1 MQEKRRSVLQAAKPL
16 LTRRAVFDTLTL
28 TSSGRESGWNPA
40 LFLPGLS
47 VHALLRAPCAQNLAA
62 RHPQEKGSI
71 AISDFSQNRHHIT
84 TFHIL
89 QQDRKHLRSQL
100 RLHSKWKKTVLIV
113 PLLASEYV
121 DPENLSVFR
130 NILKQLKSVSYLSMI
145 VFGLDKATEQEARH
159 LKELVESFGMKNYLI
174 QWNDG
179 PGFSH
184 IYDKLNEAGFNFG
197 EPGKGKN
204 MFLSFGIA
212 IALGAHSI
220 GLIDADIRS
229 FRRVQLDRLLYP
241 VVALNYDFSKAYY
254 TRLKDKQFY
263 GRVKRL
269 LLDPLLLSLKR
280 KFAESKQ
287 EKMLNLI
294 EFLLGFNYQL
304 SGEVAF
310 HVDLLKRMRFA
321 TNWGVEIFTLIEV
334 YRKASSSAQ
343 VMFSEEPFDHKHQE
357 ISADDRTTGLN
368 RMAIDIV
375 TTLMN
380 ALIIEEGLEISDTFF
395 RDLSITYQA
404 LAEEQVKKYSDDAS
418 FSNLKYDRDMEE
430 YLVKGVFRNSI
441 LEAGELFAAP
451 YRITERF
458 LRFLHSHAEFKPF
471 LGMGLSDAVLAVER
485 NARQGLFETP
495 QTVSWERVSNKLPR
509 IFYDLI
515 EAVEDEKRRLA

>member
-1 MQEKRRSVLQAAKPL
+1 MERS
-16 LTRRAVFDTLTL
+16 TT
-28 TSSGRESGWNPA
+28 
-40 LFLPGLS
+40 
-47 VHALLRAPCAQNLAA
+47 
-62 RHPQEKGSI
+62 
-71 AISDFSQNRHHIT
+71 ISDFSQNIHHIT

-89 QQDRKHLRSQL
+89 KQDRKYLRSQL
-100 RLHSKWKKTVLIV
+100 RLHSKWKKTVLIL
-113 PLLASEYV
+113 PLLASEYMAA
-121 DPENLSVFR
+121 ENAPVFR
-130 NILKQLKSVSYLSMI
+130 NILKQLKAVSYLSMI
-145 VFGLDKATEQEARH
+145 IFGLDRATEEEAHR
-159 LKELVESFGMKNYLI
+159 LNELVSSYGIKNYLI

-179 PGFSH
+179 PGFDH
-184 IYDKLNEAGFNFG
+184 IYEELNDAGFNFS

-212 IALGAHSI
+212 IAVGAHSI

-229 FRRVQLDRLLYP
+229 FRRIQLDRLLYP
-241 VVALNYDFSKAYY
+241 VVVLDYDFSKAYY
-254 TRLKDKQFY
+254 TRLKERQFY

-269 LLDPLLLSLKR
+269 LLDPLLLTLKR
-280 KFAESKQ
+280 KFADTKED
-287 EKMLNLI
+287 KMLDLI

-310 HVDLLKRMRFA
+310 HVDLLKKMRFA

-334 YRKASSSAQ
+334 YRKAASTAQ
-343 VMFSEEPFDHKHQE
+343 VMFSEEPFDHKHQD
-357 ISADDRTTGLN
+357 ISADDRSKGLN

-404 LAEEQVKKYSDDAS
+404 LAEDQVKKYSDDAG
-418 FSNLKYDRDMEE
+418 FSNLKYDRDTEE
-430 YLVKGVFRNSI
+430 YLVKNVFRNSI
-441 LEAGELFAAP
+441 LEAGELLAAP

-458 LRFLHSHAEFKPF
+458 LRFVHSHAEFKPF
-471 LGMGLSDAVLAVER
+471 LEQGLADSILEVER
-485 NARQGLFETP
+485 RVQQSVFQMP

-515 EAVEDEKRRLA
+515 EVVEGEKRRFVL